1 MEDVL
6 AMEKAY
12 LRDHHAE
19 LARKYPDKYLVIQG
33 EIVHGAYGTYDEAVN
48 EGVAQLGAGP
58 FLVRSVHQLEDE
70 VFRVPA
76 LSVGVPL
83 VGNR

>member
-6 AMEKAY
+6 AKEKAY

-19 LARKYPDKYLVIQG
+19 LVEKYPDKYLVIQG
-33 EIVHGAYGTYDEAVN
+33 EIVHGAYQTYDEAVN

-58 FLVRSVHQLEDE
+58 FLVRSVNQLEDE
-70 VFRVPA
+70 VFEVPT

-83 VGNR
+83 VGHR